1 MHTVRLLHYAS
12 GILLTTFIIAHL
24 ANHLI
29 IWQGEAAHLA
39 LMDTLRAVYRQPV
52 VECLLWA
59 AVVWQVISGG
69 RLVRAYRWADVAF
82 FRRVQLASGR
92 YMQFFLLFHTSAVL
106 AGRYVL
112 GVDTNLYFGAAG
124 LNAFPACL
132 FFVPYYGLAIS
143 SFFAHLAS
151 IHYYKMQKWTSEPS
165 ARWQSWSILA
175 MGACA
180 TLAILWGLTAGGQ
193 GLPIPAAYAL

>member
-1 MHTVRLLHYAS
+1 MFSVKQLHYVS

-24 ANHLI
+24 ANHVA
-29 IWQGEAAHLA
+29 IWQNATTHLA
-39 LMDTLRAVYRQPV
+39 LMDTLRTVYRQPV

-69 RLVRAYRWADVAF
+69 RLAQEYRWADVAF

-165 ARWQSWSILA
+165 ARWQSWTILII
-175 MGACA
+175 GACMA
-180 TLAILWGLTAGGQ
+180 MAILGGLTSGGQ
-193 GLPIPAAYAL
+193 GLYIPAAYAL